1 MVTEDAE
8 SQAPRTRTNQKE
20 RESSTNRRQP
30 KRTGHYSRTIRSES
44 ISSSRTDRQGTN
56 TLNYSG
62 DVLTGGTIQ
71 QLITETLAE
80 IQEIDDRREKLCK
93 RVTDLRD
100 LLKGLQNPEENSE

>member
-1 MVTEDAE
+1 MVTDDAQ

-20 RESSTNRRQP
+20 RQLSANRRQS
-30 KRTGHYSRTIRSES
+30 KRTGHHSRTIRSES
-44 ISSSRTDRQGTN
+44 VSSGGDDRQGTN
-56 TLNYSG
+56 PLNYSG

-80 IQEIDDRREKLCK
+80 IAEIDDRREKLCK

-100 LLKGLQNPEENSE
+100 LLKGLQDKPKEPE